1 MNCEISKKLEVADPD
16 HSMLKFIPAKRILPK
31 DKAEINSERQIILSF
46 TITAPSALTDLNAG
60 VTAL

>member
-16 HSMLKFIPAKRILPK
+16 YSMLKFIPAKRISPK

-46 TITAPSALTDLNAG
+46 TIRDRM
-60 VTAL
+60 